1 MEINLDGLNFRK
13 ERSEMTV
20 EAKIKNY
27 LQENGIKQN
36 WISEKTGVP
45 AGKIS
50 LTLNGHRRLT
60 FAEYELICGALDI
73 PVDTFLQPKR
83 YEPQAV

>member
-1 MEINLDGLNFRK
+1 
-13 ERSEMTV
+13 MTI
-20 EAKIKNY
+20 EAKIKKY

-36 WISEKTGVP
+36 WLSEKTGIHDN
-45 AGKIS
+45 KIS

-73 PVDTFLQPKR
+73 PVDTFLKPR
-83 YEPQAV
+83 HYEPKTA

>member
-1 MEINLDGLNFRK
+1 
-13 ERSEMTV
+13 MTV
-20 EAKIKNY
+20 EAKIK
-27 LQENGIKQN
+27 KQLEERGVRQK
-36 WISEKTGVP
+36 WLSEKTGISEN
-45 AGKIS
+45 KIS

-60 FAEYELICGALDI
+60 FTEYELICGALDI